1 MRVLVTGGA
10 GYLGATATRAL
21 LEAGHDVRVLDNLL
35 HGQQAVADALSEAG
49 ADVLIGDVRD
59 ARDRARALADVDAVV
74 HLAAIVGDPACRELP
89 ELSDAVNEAASRA
102 LVRDAAASRV
112 ARFVFASTCS
122 NYGVVEDGAVVDET
136 SELRPVSRY
145 ARQKVA
151 IERYLTEELETA
163 SMDVACLR
171 FATLFGVAE
180 RMRFDLL
187 VNEFARDL
195 WHDRV
200 VGIHGLRTWRPY
212 VHVRDAARVIVAAL
226 DRPSRDRTPLVLNV
240 GADQANFRKMEIA
253 ELIADIV
260 GRGTIEPVASGDD
273 PRSYRVSF
281 ARLAERLG
289 ITPEWSVERGVQDL
303 VALLDAGRIADPFDR
318 AYVNA

>member
-21 LEAGHDVRVLDNLL
+21 LDAGHEVRILDNLL
-35 HGQQAVADALSEAG
+35 HGQRSIAKALEAAG
-49 ADVLIGDVRD
+49 AQVLIGDVRD
-59 ARDRARALADVDAVV
+59 ARDRARALADVEVVV

-89 ELSDAVNEAASRA
+89 ELSDAVNEDSSRA
-102 LVRDAAASRV
+102 LAREAAAIGV
-112 ARFVFASTCS
+112 TLFVFASTCS

-136 SELRPVSRY
+136 SELRPASRY

-151 IERYLTEELETA
+151 IEQFLLGELDRHQ
-163 SMDVACLR
+163 MDVTCLR

-187 VNEFARDL
+187 VNEFTRDL
-195 WHDRV
+195 WHGRV

-212 VHVRDAARVIVAAL
+212 VHVRDAASVIAAAV
-226 DRPSRDRTPLVLNV
+226 DRPAGDGAPLVLNV
-240 GADQANFRKMEIA
+240 GADEANFRKVEIA
-253 ELIADIV
+253 ERIAAIV
-260 GRGTIEPVASGDD
+260 GRGSIEPVASGDD

-281 ARLAERLG
+281 ARLAAALG
-289 ITPEWSVERGVQDL
+289 FTPEWSVERGVLDL
-303 VALLDAGRIADPFDR
+303 VALLDGGRIADPFDR